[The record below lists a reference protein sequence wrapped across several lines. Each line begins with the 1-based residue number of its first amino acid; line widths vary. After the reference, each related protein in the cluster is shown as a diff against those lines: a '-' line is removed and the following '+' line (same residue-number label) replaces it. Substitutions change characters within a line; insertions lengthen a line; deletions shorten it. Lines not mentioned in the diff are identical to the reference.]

1 MIGGDR
7 GQSTLEFAL
16 VLPLIALLLLGLF
29 QVGVIARDRVALVHA
44 AREGVRVAVMDPSP
58 DRVAAAVREATS
70 LDPSAMRVEL
80 TGGDHPG
87 DLVTVVVRYTCRTDV
102 ALSGSVVPDVE
113 MAERLSAI
121 IE

>member
-1 MIGGDR
+1 VISGDR
-7 GQSTLEFAL
+7 GQSTVELAL

-58 DRVAAAVREATS
+58 EAVTVAVRGATS
-70 LDPSAMRVEL
+70 LDPSALRVEL
-80 TGGDHPG
+80 TGGTDSG

-102 ALSGSVVPDVE
+102 AVTGSVVPDVE

>member
-1 MIGGDR
+1 MIGGER

-16 VLPLIALLLLGLF
+16 VLPLVALLLLGLF

-44 AREGVRVAVMDPSP
+44 TREGVRLAVMDPSP
-58 DRVAAAVREATS
+58 DKVAAAVREATS
-70 LDPSAMRVEL
+70 LDPSALRVEL
-80 TGGDHPG
+80 TGGRHPG
-87 DLVTVVVRYTCRTDV
+87 DLVTVVVRYTCRTDIAV
-102 ALSGSVVPDVE
+102 SGSVVPDVE